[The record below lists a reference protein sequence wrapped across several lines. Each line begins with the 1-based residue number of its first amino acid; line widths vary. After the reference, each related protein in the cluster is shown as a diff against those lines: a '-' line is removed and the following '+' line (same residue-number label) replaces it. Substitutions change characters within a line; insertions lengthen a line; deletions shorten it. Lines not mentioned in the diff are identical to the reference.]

1 MSGSRFRWSYLL
13 FVLLLAALAFAGW
26 RSWQGPLLPGY
37 VLESR
42 PLVQRIVASGTVG
55 SASLSQLGS
64 EITGVV
70 RARHVREGERVSAGQ
85 LLIELKDDEQQ
96 AKLREAEAA
105 LRQLEAA
112 SLPQARAALREAD
125 SNLAQARRE
134 RERREQLLAR
144 DLLAREA
151 VEQAR
156 RAETSAAA
164 GAERARLALADL
176 QEGGQQRR
184 VLQQRIQQARATL
197 EKTRILAPAPG
208 VVVSRAVEPGD
219 QVQAGRTLLS
229 IARDGSREIVL
240 PLDEKHIGP
249 LAPGQS
255 ATVIADA
262 FPERAL
268 AARVDWLAPA
278 VDSSQGTLD
287 VHLELTEAAEF
298 LRQGMTVSVAIRTAE
313 RTSALVIP
321 DDALHERRGDA
332 ASVLRLRADGTLERV
347 AVRLGLRGTAL
358 TEVLEGVQAGD
369 VLIAG
374 KASAGQRARLAAQP
388 LPGSGD

>member
-249 LAPGQS
+249 LAPRQS